1 MEALARSRS
10 WRAGTRY
17 TAREI
22 ALYLLRGT
30 RLKKYRHRIAELLE
44 AHGISRHAYYTARE
58 YLQAHGILRTRKRG
72 QYRAT
77 RAELEHIDPARLLE
91 VFFKGDVRAFS
102 RAAGLPPHR
111 IAERY
116 PELYAAIHEP
126 ELMHAFAVFQSIYPS
141 RGSRIPFIVLQPEFV
156 TACRKYGI
164 ETVLEKTRL
173 YRQQQDALAKA
184 TGGRAGT
191 GTRFVLTVEN
201 FLRRLHE
208 IDAPQ
213 NRERECERERAVQ
226 IVARLLEAH
235 FGVNPS
241 EAEAFLTELEPSVVQ
256 EFASDRDHKRA
267 LEQCPDYDTARRYM
281 KRISE
286 MRRNGGLVAV
296 NAAKPEPPPEP
307 VSNAAPA
314 PVQLRPET
322 LDAIVRELQRHGII
336 RPEDAHATRALLE
349 RKPRSAMMIEHA
361 LNTGNLDM
369 ARVTLTRLRC

>member
-1 MEALARSRS
+1 MATQDRCAIGRVRYCFNPPHLWGGGMPLLYRIRTAACQAL
-10 WRAGTRY
+10 TRRNAH
-17 TAREI
+17 TQ
-22 ALYLLRGT
+22 GN
-30 RLKKYRHRIAELLE
+30 HRC
-44 AHGISRHAYYTARE
+44 ISR
-58 YLQAHGILRTRKRG
+58 
-72 QYRAT
+72 
-77 RAELEHIDPARLLE
+77 
-91 VFFKGDVRAFS
+91 
-102 RAAGLPPHR
+102 
-111 IAERY
+111 
-116 PELYAAIHEP
+116 
-126 ELMHAFAVFQSIYPS
+126 
-141 RGSRIPFIVLQPEFV
+141 V

-191 GTRFVLTVEN
+191 GTRFVITVEN

-208 IDAPQ
+208 INAPK
-213 NRERECERERAVQ
+213 ERECGRERAVQ

-296 NAAKPEPPPEP
+296 NAAEPEPPPEP

-322 LDAIVRELQRHGII
+322 LAMPSCASCNGTGSYAPKTPTPRAPCWSASREVRPVTIGI
-336 RPEDAHATRALLE
+336 RAERRQSRYGTRNPHAPALLM
-349 RKPRSAMMIEHA
+349 AIA
-361 LNTGNLDM
+361 L
-369 ARVTLTRLRC
+369 

>member
-30 RLKKYRHRIAELLE
+30 LLKRYHHRIAELLE

-77 RAELEHIDPARLLE
+77 RAELEHIDPARMLE
-91 VFFKGDVRAFS
+91 VLFGGDTKAFS
-102 RAAGLPPHR
+102 RAAGLPPDR
-111 IAERY
+111 IAQRY
-116 PELYAAIHEP
+116 PELYAAMHEP
-126 ELMHAFAVFQSIYPS
+126 ELMHAFAVFQATYPS
-141 RGSRIPFIVLQPEFV
+141 RGSRIPFIVLLPEFV
-156 TACRKYGI
+156 TACRKYGTQ
-164 ETVLEKTRL
+164 TVLEKTRL
-173 YRQQQDALAKA
+173 YREQQDALAEA

-191 GTRFVLTVEN
+191 GTRYVMTVEN
-201 FLRRLHE
+201 FLRKLHE
-208 IDAPQ
+208 INAPK
-213 NRERECERERAVQ
+213 ERECERERAVQ
-226 IVARLLEAH
+226 ILAELLGAY

-241 EAEAFLTELEPSVVQ
+241 EAAAFLAELEPSVVQ
-256 EFASDRDHKRA
+256 DFASDPERKRTLA
-267 LEQCPDYDTARRYM
+267 QYPDYDSVRRHLTG
-281 KRISE
+281 ISE

-296 NAAKPEPPPEP
+296 NAAKSESPPEP
-307 VSNAAPA
+307 VSNAAPV

-336 RPEDAHATRALLE
+336 RPEDAHATRERLE
-349 RKPRSAMMIEHA
+349 RNPIYAQWIGNA
-361 LNTGNLDM
+361 LNEGNHERASMLLSHM
-369 ARVTLTRLRC
+369 RC